1 MGIGAISFPS
11 AARPMVR
18 GNMTSGLRGYPLFL
32 GVAAAAGAL
41 GGGATT
47 LRDGLV
53 HRGLRFWR
61 KALIPSLLSAVPKE
75 V

>member
-18 GNMTSGLRGYPLFL
+18 GSMTSGLRGYPPLFL
-32 GVAAAAGAL
+32 GVAAGAL
-41 GGGATT
+41 GGATT

-61 KALIPSLLSAVPKE
+61 KALMPSLLSAVPKE